1 MCSLVT
7 ISRSY
12 LLIHITIFSL
22 VLLLIAA
29 YQVLAEQEVLVDAKV
44 IERVAKKFGP
54 DAVDRINLLQEL
66 IKNDDSKTDNE
77 KLEKV
82 NKFYNQYAFVDD
94 IDHWGEKDYWATPIE
109 FIATEG
115 GDCEDFSLAKYF
127 TLKALGVPEKKLYL
141 TYVKAIKLN
150 QAHMVLTYY
159 STPDS
164 EPLVLDNLN
173 DTIQTA
179 SKRTDLVPVYTF
191 NADGLW
197 LAKQRGKGKFVGDS
211 NRLKRWNDLKSR
223 MATGL

>member
-1 MCSLVT
+1 M
-7 ISRSY
+7 SRSY